1 MNVIILAKF
10 STNLQKTVE
19 RLQNQR
25 QNEVFIFFSVRVG
38 GSFFWQRI
46 FIILLITHSNGTDT

>member
-25 QNEVFIFFSVRVG
+25 QNEVFIFFRCVLVAV
-38 GSFFWQRI
+38 FFGKE
-46 FIILLITHSNGTDT
+46 FL